1 MINND
6 ILKSLITSIKNNIKN
21 KNIDTSSCFKIIIL
35 SIEIIENYNTLTGE
49 EKKNYIILAIENI
62 AKGEDN
68 ISGTEDDLLN
78 ETIVSSLV
86 FILKNNYINE
96 IIDIVFKASRGGI
109 NINKM
114 KIKNK
119 LCCI

>member
-68 ISGTEDDLLN
+68 ISGTEDDLLD